1 MSFSPASPVTGGAQ
15 TGFTSPTYTIAQIPA
30 PDVNGKQYA
39 VTALGGTQT
48 GARIHSPSDPFTINF
63 VTPKVTATPGV
74 PVNGVLGPQ
83 KRNVHKLIGRAGL
96 IPVAGQAPQIGTVT
110 VEISLPAGSES
121 ADAAKVKALLSLVFG
136 AVWAQA
142 SGVGDSVVLGV

>member
-1 MSFSPASPVTGGAQ
+1 MFSPASPVTGGGQ
-15 TGFTSPTYTIAQIPA
+15 TGFTSPTYTITQVPA

-48 GARIHSPSDPFTINF
+48 GARIHAPSDPFTINF
-63 VTPKVTATPGV
+63 VVPKVNATPGV

-83 KRNVHKLIGRAGL
+83 KRNTYKLIGRAGL
-96 IPVAGQAPQIGTVT
+96 IPVAGQAPQIGTCT
-110 VEISLPAGSES
+110 VEISVPAGAES

-136 AVWAQA
+136 AASAQSA
-142 SGVGDSVVLGV
+142 GIGDSVVLGV